1 MRLYYYNKVEACGG
15 GVVIAAVGDCDDDVV
30 GIYNDDDADYE
41 RMHAVQQPLLL
52 HYYYLRPNYF
62 DLSSV

>member
-1 MRLYYYNKVEACGG
+1 MYYYNKVEAGG
-15 GVVIAAVGDCDDDVV
+15 GVEIAAVGDCDDGVV

-41 RMHAVQQPLLL
+41 RKHAVQQPLLL
-52 HYYYLRPNYF
+52 HYYYLRSNYF